1 MNGEVSIETL
11 ADEIYRLVGQQKG
24 KRYLKAGDLTQM
36 MMERF
41 GEGCS
46 KDNCRR
52 AIHQLIDSGR
62 CVYSYFGASYVT
74 LPLEAKKQP

>member
-1 MNGEVSIETL
+1 MNRELPIETL
-11 ADEIYRLVGQQKG
+11 ADEIYSVVGQQQG
-24 KRYLKAGDLTQM
+24 KCYLRAGDLTQM

-41 GEGCS
+41 GEECS

-62 CVYSYFGASYVT
+62 CVYSYFGASYIT
-74 LPLEAKKQP
+74 LPHKAKKQL

>member
-1 MNGEVSIETL
+1 MNNEVSIETL
-11 ADEIYRLVGQQKG
+11 AHEIYRVVGQQQG

-41 GEGCS
+41 GERCS

-62 CVYSYFGASYVT
+62 CVYSYFGASYIT
-74 LPLEAKKQP
+74 LPHKAKKQL